1 MKNIKKLPVFFIL
14 ILLLGI
20 NKTIS
25 ATEVFIFL
33 KVNNN
38 IITNLDVEK
47 ESKYLQALNK
57 ELKTLDKKE
66 IYELAKNSIIKEK
79 VKKDEILKFYQ
90 LDGTNK
96 FLDELVRNFYLRL
109 NISNLEDFTTH
120 LNNFDLKLDEI
131 VKKIEIETVW
141 NELIFKKYNN
151 QVKINI
157 NEIKKKINKE
167 IKGEKIQEQIL
178 LSEILF
184 LADNDK
190 DFQKKYLMIKDDIN
204 KSGFKNAANIH
215 SISETSKFGG
225 EVGWIKK
232 GQLSDLLK
240 KQILSLSIG
249 ETTIPI
255 KLPNGFLILRLDD
268 KKNVEVEINLEKE
281 LQNLISYERN
291 KQLNQFSLIYF
302 NKIKVNT
309 VIK

>member
-25 ATEVFIFL
+25 ATEVFIAF

-38 IITNLDVEK
+38 IITNLDIEK

>member
-25 ATEVFIFL
+25 ATEVFIAF

-38 IITNLDVEK
+38 IITNLDIEK

-281 LQNLISYERN
+281 LQNSISYERN

>member
-25 ATEVFIFL
+25 ATEVFIAF

-38 IITNLDVEK
+38 IITNLDIEK

-240 KQILSLSIG
+240 KKILSLSIG

-281 LQNLISYERN
+281 LQNSISYERN